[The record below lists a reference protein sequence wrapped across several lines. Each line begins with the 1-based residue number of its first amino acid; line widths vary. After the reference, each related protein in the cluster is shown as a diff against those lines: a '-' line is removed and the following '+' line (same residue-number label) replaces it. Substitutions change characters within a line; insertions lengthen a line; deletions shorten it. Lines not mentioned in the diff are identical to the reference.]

1 MNKKVSVSMLI
12 SLVAIACAITYVV
25 TVTVSTNM
33 FNRLIGG
40 VTEREESYLRSGV
53 QENSGGKRNLNFSWI
68 RS

>member
-40 VTEREESYLRSGV
+40 VTEREEIYS
-53 QENSGGKRNLNFSWI
+53 KI
-68 RS
+68 H

>member
-40 VTEREESYLRSGV
+40 VTEREE
-53 QENSGGKRNLNFSWI
+53 I
-68 RS
+68 